1 MSSQDQSQPLSWSG
15 PKIFTATDDL
25 LLRLVDKVE
34 SCSIRV
40 SKLIALLNLHT
51 DKLNAILEEVQEEEE
66 ISSEDEDMEE
76 EEIPKKKKK
85 LQED

>member
-1 MSSQDQSQPLSWSG
+1 MTSQEQSQPLSWSG
-15 PKIFTATDDL
+15 PKIFSGTDDL

-34 SCSIRV
+34 TCSLRV

-51 DKLNAILEEVQEEEE
+51 DKLNAILEEIQKEEE
-66 ISSEDEDMEE
+66 ISSEDESDMEE

-85 LQED
+85 L